1 MQIVRGCA
9 SSRISNWR
17 ASCGHGLN
25 QVGKHLLWDGHPL
38 LKCLEQLLMQ
48 MCRFVHSP
56 SNTSVQLVQV
66 RSLSLRHV
74 CPTRSGSFTLPQT
87 RLSNSFQTCWVG
99 QDKKPGTS
107 LDIVA
112 VTGKKLRSV
121 AGCIRSGVVVL
132 KHSTRGSQKDDD
144 EWMHGFSTVSCT
156 FRASWTCSTRGAS
169 IHCSCMHMCVSCPR
183 HCRRSG

>member
-1 MQIVRGCA
+1 MLLRESVTGRHLVGMDWIRLGNTCFGTVIHSWSAWNSCSCRCA
-9 SSRISNWR
+9 
-17 ASCGHGLN
+17 
-25 QVGKHLLWDGHPL
+25 
-38 LKCLEQLLMQ
+38 
-48 MCRFVHSP
+48 
-56 SNTSVQLVQV
+56 
-66 RSLSLRHV
+66 
-74 CPTRSGSFTLPQT
+74 GSFTLPQT

-183 HCRRSG
+183 HCRRSGWQPSQRERFATVSCPCLGVAQQLLILEGDASLQ